1 MTVTGKTPAETTK
14 GSINLRMDART
25 RQLIDDAAEA
35 LGKTRTEFMTETAR
49 KAAIDVLVD
58 QRLFVLEAD
67 RYDAFMAA
75 LDQPAAPGPK
85 LHSLLR
91 REPAWKR

>member
-1 MTVTGKTPAETTK
+1 MTVREKPADTPK

-58 QRLFVLEAD
+58 QRLFVLETD
-67 RYDAFMAA
+67 RYDAFTKA
-75 LDQPAAPGPK
+75 LDKPAAPGPK

-91 REPAWKR
+91 RQAAWKR

>member
-1 MTVTGKTPAETTK
+1 MAVTSKTPAETTK

-58 QRLFVLEAD
+58 QRLFVLEPD
-67 RYDAFMAA
+67 RYDAFMNA